1 MPWLLKT
8 FRCRVRL
15 WGRTVVAECLA
26 PSAAAA
32 GYAMCRPELEA
43 KSAPWVQV
51 VVSEWSGVLG
61 EYLEPAN
68 VLIFSSDDA
77 APEGAGEVVFTSAS
91 HRRQPRF
98 PSGEKRD
105 DPGD

>member
-1 MPWLLKT
+1 MAAWRLKT

-26 PSAAAA
+26 PTAAAA

-43 KSAPWVQV
+43 QDAPWVQV

-68 VLIFSSDDA
+68 VLIFATGDA
-77 APEGAGEVVFTSAS
+77 APEGAGDVVFTGALSV
-91 HRRQPRF
+91 
-98 PSGEKRD
+98 
-105 DPGD
+105 

>member
-1 MPWLLKT
+1 MQWPLRI

-15 WGRTVVAECLA
+15 RGRTVVAECLA
-26 PSAAAA
+26 PTPAAA

-43 KSAPWVQV
+43 KNAPWVQV

-68 VLIFSSDDA
+68 ALIFSAGDA
-77 APEGAGEVVFTSAS
+77 PPEGAGEVVFTSAS
-91 HRRQPRF
+91 HRRHPRH
-98 PSGEKRD
+98 PDETRD
-105 DPGD
+105 DAGD